1 MLLVL
6 LYAILVFSLFVLRRT
21 QRLTKEM
28 PEFLI
33 ETIEKANPV
42 CMARMLQFHAHH
54 YSTLD
59 VLLILSKSP
68 EALRHS
74 VWPLRKDFS
83 TLQYIAW
90 MCPEDPSTVVHRL
103 PTLSEPVLETP
114 EVVTKAVADKAVA
127 DVVEAVVQTVED
139 AEIHDVE
146 TVVLS
151 ETLPTLPESPP
162 RKKHSGKK
170 AKRVKEGIES

>member
-6 LYAILVFSLFVLRRT
+6 LYALLVFSLFVLRRT

-33 ETIEKANPV
+33 ETIERGNPV

-74 VWPLRKDFS
+74 VWPLRTDFS

-90 MCPEDPSTVVHRL
+90 MCPEDTSTIVHRL
-103 PTLSEPVLETP
+103 PTLSETPKAVVDTLETGEAAEAAEAVE
-114 EVVTKAVADKAVA
+114 EVVETIVDS
-127 DVVEAVVQTVED
+127 VVETAVST
-139 AEIHDVE
+139 
-146 TVVLS
+146 
-151 ETLPTLPESPP
+151 ETLLTLPESPP
-162 RKKHSGKK
+162 RKKQKK
-170 AKRVKEGIES
+170 TKRTKEEA

>member
-6 LYAILVFSLFVLRRT
+6 LYALLVFSLFVLRRT

-74 VWPLRKDFS
+74 VWPLRTDFS

-114 EVVTKAVADKAVA
+114 EVVTVA
-127 DVVEAVVQTVED
+127 DVVEAVVQTVD

-170 AKRVKEGIES
+170 AKRAKEGIES

>member
-6 LYAILVFSLFVLRRT
+6 LYALLVFSLFVLRRT

-74 VWPLRKDFS
+74 VWPLRTDFS

-114 EVVTKAVADKAVA
+114 DVVTKAVA
-127 DVVEAVVQTVED
+127 DVVEAVVQTVD

-170 AKRVKEGIES
+170 AKRAKEGIES

>member
-6 LYAILVFSLFVLRRT
+6 LYALLVFSLFVLRRT

-74 VWPLRKDFS
+74 VWPLRTDFS

-90 MCPEDPSTVVHRL
+90 MCPEDTSTVVHRL
-103 PTLSEPVLETP
+103 PTLSEKAVETLETA
-114 EVVTKAVADKAVA
+114 EAAEAVEEAVEGLEA
-127 DVVEAVVQTVED
+127 IVDSVVEAVVEVVE
-139 AEIHDVE
+139 AP
-146 TVVLS
+146 

-162 RKKHSGKK
+162 RKKQKK
-170 AKRVKEGIES
+170 TKRAKEDLQV

>member
-6 LYAILVFSLFVLRRT
+6 LYALLVFSLFVLRRT

-28 PEFLI
+28 PDFLI

-59 VLLILSKSP
+59 VLLILSKSS

-74 VWPLRKDFS
+74 VWPLRTDFS

-90 MCPEDPSTVVHRL
+90 MCPEDTSTVIHRL
-103 PTLSEPVLETP
+103 PTLSENAETSKS
-114 EVVTKAVADKAVA
+114 VKAVVDT
-127 DVVEAVVQTVED
+127 VEAAEAADD
-139 AEIHDVE
+139 AVVE
-146 TVVLS
+146 TVEAIIESIVETPT

-162 RKKHSGKK
+162 RKKSTKK
-170 AKRVKEGIES
+170 AKRTKDEP

>member
-6 LYAILVFSLFVLRRT
+6 LYALLVFSLFVLRRT

-74 VWPLRKDFS
+74 VWPLRTDFS

-90 MCPEDPSTVVHRL
+90 MCPEDTSTIVHRL
-103 PTLSEPVLETP
+103 PTLSETPKAVDTP
-114 EVVTKAVADKAVA
+114 ETGETAEPVEEA
-127 DVVEAVVQTVED
+127 VEAIVDSVVQTV
-139 AEIHDVE
+139 VE
-146 TVVLS
+146 TGVPT
-151 ETLPTLPESPP
+151 ETLPLPESPP
-162 RKKHSGKK
+162 RKKQKK
-170 AKRVKEGIES
+170 TKRTKEDLQV

>member
-6 LYAILVFSLFVLRRT
+6 LYALLVFSLFVLRRT

-74 VWPLRKDFS
+74 VWPLRTDFS

-90 MCPEDPSTVVHRL
+90 MCPEDTSTVVHRL
-103 PTLSEPVLETP
+103 PTLSEKAVETLETG
-114 EVVTKAVADKAVA
+114 EAAEAA
-127 DVVEAVVQTVED
+127 EAAEEAVEGLEAIVDSV
-139 AEIHDVE
+139 VE
-146 TVVLS
+146 TVAVVPT
-151 ETLPTLPESPP
+151 ETLPLPESPP
-162 RKKHSGKK
+162 RKKQKK
-170 AKRVKEGIES
+170 TKRSKEDLQV

>member
-6 LYAILVFSLFVLRRT
+6 LYALLVFSLFVLRRT

-74 VWPLRKDFS
+74 VWPLRTDFS

-90 MCPEDPSTVVHRL
+90 MCPEDTSTVVHRL
-103 PTLSEPVLETP
+103 PTLSEKAVETLETA
-114 EVVTKAVADKAVA
+114 EAAEAVEEAVEGLEA
-127 DVVEAVVQTVED
+127 IVDSVVEAVVEVVE
-139 AEIHDVE
+139 AP
-146 TVVLS
+146 
-151 ETLPTLPESPP
+151 ETLPTLPESPR
-162 RKKHSGKK
+162 RKKQKK
-170 AKRVKEGIES
+170 TKRAKEDLQV